1 MEMAN
6 FWVNLLS
13 SGLKN
18 LAMERKNIIETNKK
32 LFENVDEDKKKFE
45 DFEIY
50 KQVKKYYSL
59 IGAFEYKIFN
69 RLRTA
74 DKINKKWD
82 YIAALL
88 KQA

>member
-1 MEMAN
+1 M
-6 FWVNLLS
+6 W
-13 SGLKN
+13 
-18 LAMERKNIIETNKK
+18 TN
-32 LFENVDEDKKKFE
+32 
-45 DFEIY
+45 